1 MVLRWNI
8 PLDEQDVWWMA
19 DQAPELLTNMRN
31 DSTTLNNLPLDEV
44 LRARVRHALFT
55 PHVVRKTRENDQVSR
70 M

>member
-1 MVLRWNI
+1 
-8 PLDEQDVWWMA
+8 MA

-44 LRARVRHALFT
+44 LRARVRQALLT
-55 PHVVRKTRENDQVSR
+55 PHVVRRTRENDQVSR